1 MKISLR
7 PNNYRDVLL
16 HFIIMLL
23 SAILLVI
30 LFFYWYLPNTTH
42 HGQTITVPNVVGM
55 HLNDVEDFLDKRDL
69 QYVLDDSTF
78 IPGAK
83 PLTVYQQFPP
93 AGNKVKQGRKIYLTI
108 IAQKPP
114 MVKMPKLLNRS
125 LLNAQRELESYGL
138 LVGNISIVPDL
149 QQNAVL
155 KQLLNGVEVNEGQLI
170 PKGSKIDLVVGDG
183 LGNQEFEVPDLTG
196 KPLDEAEL
204 LLQGSNLQ
212 VGIIIYQEAEDK
224 EAGTVLRQK
233 PTAGNKI
240 RVGDVIDL
248 WVVGKEPG
256 Q

>member
-1 MKISLR
+1 
-7 PNNYRDVLL
+7 
-16 HFIIMLL
+16 
-23 SAILLVI
+23 
-30 LFFYWYLPNTTH
+30 
-42 HGQTITVPNVVGM
+42 
-55 HLNDVEDFLDKRDL
+55 
-69 QYVLDDSTF
+69 
-78 IPGAK
+78 
-83 PLTVYQQFPP
+83 
-93 AGNKVKQGRKIYLTI
+93 
-108 IAQKPP
+108 

-183 LGNQEFEVPDLTG
+183 LGKQEFEVPDLTG

-233 PTAGNKI
+233 PNAGNKI